1 MSRRRKNLDLPKN
14 KSRNKARVRHTFM
27 DHIRDA
33 SHRAELVAN
42 RPANARSL
50 RHIQAALAE
59 DRLYQSDDLPILNR
73 MFRWFIALLLLP
85 VCFVTSYTFTGQFSN
100 ATLNKGFWFSR
111 EFWFFATGALMM
123 CGWFFTG
130 LLRRQFLYLYV
141 LGHELTHAIFVFLHL
156 GWVSDMKVSS
166 EGGYIATNKSNLL
179 ISLSPYFFPFWSM
192 VLLLVYSIAARL
204 TEMPHYTEQVL
215 FALTGATWTFHMLW
229 TLWMIPRDQ
238 PDLRDN
244 DTFFSLVVIYLAN
257 IILLSAMLCM
267 SAKSLTWHG
276 FCASWCIN
284 AENFLR
290 LAQGYVSHRS

>member
-1 MSRRRKNLDLPKN
+1 MPRHHKSLDLPKK
-14 KSRNKARVRHTFM
+14 KSLNKARVRHTFI

-33 SHRAELVAN
+33 SHRAEALAN
-42 RPANARSL
+42 RPANARPH

-59 DRLYQSDDLPILNR
+59 DRVYQPEDLPILNR
-73 MFRWFIALLLLP
+73 MLRWLIALLLLP
-85 VCFVTSYTFTGQFSN
+85 ICFVTSYTFTGQFSN
-100 ATLNKGFWFSR
+100 ATLDKGFWFSR
-111 EFWFFATGALMM
+111 EFWFFATGSLLM
-123 CGWFFTG
+123 CGWFYTG

-156 GWVSDMKVSS
+156 GWVSEMKVSS

-192 VLLLVYSIAARL
+192 LLLLVYSIAAYFCEL
-204 TEMPHYTEQVL
+204 PHYAEQVL
-215 FALTGATWTFHMLW
+215 FALTGASWTFHMLW

-267 SAKSLTWHG
+267 SAKSLTWQG

-284 AENFLR
+284 AENFFR
-290 LAQGYVSHRS
+290 LAQDYVSERG